1 MPNTAAQIRRDL
13 AMQISKVLGAPRFSP
28 YLFCAFCAFLRLFR
42 FSLRSLPSF
51 AATLSL
57 PYVSAFRLKPWAVL
71 FSHFAPAPIR
81 PAAGAH
87 IRRLLPLTP
96 EARTPTNPIKS
107 LRKPTL
113 PVPVLQRLFFP
124 PNAPGVLDRQR
135 HR

>member
-42 FSLRSLPSF
+42 FSLRSF

-57 PYVSAFRLKPWAVL
+57 PYVRAFRLKPWAVL
-71 FSHFAPAPIR
+71 FSHFAPSPIR
-81 PAAGAH
+81 PAAGAP

-96 EARTPTNPIKS
+96 EARTP
-107 LRKPTL
+107 
-113 PVPVLQRLFFP
+113 
-124 PNAPGVLDRQR
+124 PN
-135 HR
+135 